1 VASHELL
8 ALPVQPAPP
17 KPSSPALPL
26 TVTSDPGQLVLPLV
40 APGSGVA
47 SARSIARPDR
57 VFVNRDLRFSNID
70 WIGFD
75 MDYTLAIYRQE
86 RMDTLSVEL
95 TLERMV
101 RRGYPEYLKTL
112 SYDTRFP
119 IRGLL
124 VDKRYG
130 HVLKM
135 DRYKV
140 VHRGYH
146 GMRRL
151 PNEEIAA
158 LYHDKRIRPHT
169 PRYHWIDT
177 LFALSEVTSYA
188 AIVEA
193 MEKKGERIDYD
204 KLFADVR
211 AAIDEAHA
219 EGAVYATVTSD
230 IGAYIEREVELA
242 RTLHKLRSGGKRL
255 FLLTNSPFGYTDQVM
270 THLLADV
277 MPEYPSWRHYF
288 EFVICSAGKPRF
300 FQDGRP
306 LMERDGDV
314 LRPVRDRLERGKV
327 YEGGN
332 LEEFERLV
340 GMRSSSV
347 LYVGDHIYGDI
358 LRSKKESSWHTAM
371 VIQEMDAE
379 IAAYEACTDDLSRQR
394 SLEETRNKLEDEL
407 RFLQGRIKELTRAA
421 GTANSEEESE
431 RSRAKRALE
440 RVRFE
445 LRSITSEYEMLA
457 ERISQRFHPYWGP
470 LLKEQNEMSSFG
482 LQVDLYADIYTRRVS
497 CLRAYSP
504 QQYFHSP
511 YDLMPHEL

>member
-1 VASHELL
+1 VPPV
-8 ALPVQPAPP
+8 LP
-17 KPSSPALPL
+17 KSSAPALPPP
-26 TVTSDPGQLVLPLV
+26 VPSDPRQLTLPLV
-40 APGSGVA
+40 AAGSGIA
-47 SARSIARPDR
+47 SPRSIARSDR

-95 TLERMV
+95 TIERMI
-101 RRGYPEYLKTL
+101 RRGYPAYLKHL
-112 SYDTRFP
+112 QYDIRFP

-140 VHRGYH
+140 VQRGYH

-151 PNEEIAA
+151 PQEEITA

-177 LFALSEVTSYA
+177 LFALSEVTSYS

-193 MEKKGERIDYD
+193 MEKKGEKLDYD

-211 AAIDEAHA
+211 ASIDEAHA
-219 EGAVYATVTSD
+219 EGAVYASVTSD
-230 IGAYIEREVELA
+230 IGAYIERELELA

-314 LRPVRDRLERGKV
+314 LRPVREKLERGKV

-358 LRSKKESSWHTAM
+358 LRSKKESSWHTLM
-371 VIQEMDAE
+371 VIQEMDEE
-379 IAAYEACTDDLSRQR
+379 IAAYEACADDLGRQR
-394 SLEETRNKLEDEL
+394 ALDEARNKLEDEL
-407 RFLQGRIKELTRAA
+407 RFHQSRIKELTRGAPSLA
-421 GTANSEEESE
+421 PAPASNGEEESE
-431 RSRAKRALE
+431 RTRTKRALE
-440 RVRFE
+440 RVRAE
-445 LRSITSEYEMLA
+445 LRSITTEYEMLA

>member
-1 VASHELL
+1 VPVV
-8 ALPVQPAPP
+8 LPESFAPG
-17 KPSSPALPL
+17 SSLMVSP
-26 TVTSDPGQLVLPLV
+26 DPRQLVLPLV
-40 APGSGVA
+40 SAGSGLPSVH
-47 SARSIARPDR
+47 SIARSDR

-95 TLERMV
+95 TIERMI
-101 RRGYPEYLKTL
+101 RRGYPGYLKNL
-112 SYDTRFP
+112 SYDIRFP

-177 LFALSEVTSYA
+177 LFALSEVTSYS
-188 AIVEA
+188 AIVAA
-193 MEKKGERIDYD
+193 MEKKGERLDYD

-211 AAIDEAHA
+211 ASIDEAHA
-219 EGAVYATVTSD
+219 EGAVYANVTGD
-230 IGAYIEREVELA
+230 MAAYIEREAELA
-242 RTLHKLRSGGKRL
+242 RTLHKLRSAGKRL

-270 THLLADV
+270 THLLANV

-306 LMERDGDV
+306 LMERDGEV
-314 LRPVRDRLERGKV
+314 LRPVRAQLERGRV

-371 VIQEMDAE
+371 VIQELDAE
-379 IAAYEACTDDLSRQR
+379 IEAYEACTDDLSRQR
-394 SLEETRNKLEDEL
+394 SLEEARNKLEDEL
-407 RFLQGRIKELTRAA
+407 RFHQARLKDRTRGAA
-421 GTANSEEESE
+421 VASTRPVRSEGSGEEESE
-431 RSRAKRALE
+431 RTRTKRALE
-440 RVRFE
+440 RVRSE
-445 LRSITSEYEMLA
+445 LRAITGEYEMLS

>member
-1 VASHELL
+1 VPSKPPVPAS
-8 ALPVQPAPP
+8 
-17 KPSSPALPL
+17 
-26 TVTSDPGQLVLPLV
+26 TVTVPSDPRQLLLPLV
-40 APGSGVA
+40 ASGSGA
-47 SARSIARPDR
+47 LNAGSIARPDR

-86 RMDTLSVEL
+86 RMDTLSVDL
-95 TLERMV
+95 TVERMI
-101 RRGYPEYLKTL
+101 RRGYPAYLKNL
-112 SYDTRFP
+112 SYDIRFP

-140 VHRGYH
+140 VQRGYH

-177 LFALSEVTSYA
+177 LFALSEVTSYS
-188 AIVEA
+188 AIVDA
-193 MEKKGERIDYD
+193 LEKKGERIDYD
-204 KLFADVR
+204 RLFADVR
-211 AAIDEAHA
+211 ASIDEAHA
-219 EGAVYATVTSD
+219 EGAVYAEVTGD
-230 IGAYIEREVELA
+230 IGAYIEREMDLA

-255 FLLTNSPFGYTDQVM
+255 FLLTNSPFGYTDRVM

-306 LMERDGDV
+306 LMERDGEV
-314 LRPVRDRLERGKV
+314 LRPIRGQLERGKV

-371 VIQEMDAE
+371 VIQELDDE
-379 IAAYEACTDDLSRQR
+379 IAAYEACAEDLGRQR
-394 SLEETRNKLEDEL
+394 NLEEARNKLEDEL
-407 RFLQGRIKELTRAA
+407 RFHQARIKELTRAA
-421 GTANSEEESE
+421 AASGEDEGE
-431 RSRAKRALE
+431 RTRSKRALE
-440 RVRFE
+440 RVRGE
-445 LRSITSEYEMLA
+445 LRAITFEYDMLS

>member
-1 VASHELL
+1 LPTPAS
-8 ALPVQPAPP
+8 Q
-17 KPSSPALPL
+17 L
-26 TVTSDPGQLVLPLV
+26 TVSVDPRQLSLPLV
-40 APGSGVA
+40 TLGPAAVNALRIP
-47 SARSIARPDR
+47 RSDR

-86 RMDTLSVEL
+86 RMDALSVEL
-95 TLERMV
+95 TIERMI
-101 RRGYPEYLKTL
+101 RRGYPAYLKNL
-112 SYDTRFP
+112 SFDTRFP

-158 LYHDKRIRPHT
+158 LYHDKRIRPQT

-177 LFALSEVTSYA
+177 LFALSEVTSYS
-188 AIVEA
+188 AIIEA

-211 AAIDEAHA
+211 ASIDEAHA
-219 EGAVYATVTSD
+219 DGAVYANVTSD
-230 IGAYIEREVELA
+230 MHAYIEREVELA

-255 FLLTNSPFGYTDQVM
+255 FLLTNSPFGYTDRVM

-306 LMERDGDV
+306 LIERDGDV
-314 LRPVRDRLERGKV
+314 LRPVREKLERGKV

-358 LRSKKESSWHTAM
+358 LRSKKESSWHTLM
-371 VIQEMDAE
+371 VIQELDAE
-379 IAAYEACTDDLSRQR
+379 IAAYEACQEDLARQR
-394 SLEETRNKLEDEL
+394 SLEEARNKLEDEL
-407 RFLQGRIKELTRAA
+407 RFHQARIKELTRA
-421 GTANSEEESE
+421 GSNGEEESE
-431 RSRAKRALE
+431 RTRVKRGLE
-440 RVRFE
+440 RVRGE
-445 LRSITSEYEMLA
+445 LRAITTEHEILN

>member
-1 VASHELL
+1 M
-8 ALPVQPAPP
+8 
-17 KPSSPALPL
+17 
-26 TVTSDPGQLVLPLV
+26 
-40 APGSGVA
+40 APGSVIG
-47 SARSIARPDR
+47 SARSIARSDR
-57 VFVNRDLRFSNID
+57 VFVNRDLRLSNID

-95 TLERMV
+95 TIERMI
-101 RRGYPEYLKTL
+101 RRGYPAYLKNL
-112 SYDTRFP
+112 SYDIRFP

-140 VHRGYH
+140 VQRGYH

-151 PNEEIAA
+151 PQEEIAA

-177 LFALSEVTSYA
+177 LFALSEVTSYS

-193 MEKKGERIDYD
+193 MEKKGERLDYD

-211 AAIDEAHA
+211 ASIDEAHA
-219 EGAVYATVTSD
+219 EGAVYAQVTSD
-230 IGAYIEREVELA
+230 IGAYIERELELA

-255 FLLTNSPFGYTDQVM
+255 FLLTNSPFGYTDKVM

-306 LMERDGDV
+306 LMERDGEV
-314 LRPVRDRLERGKV
+314 LRPVREKLERGKV

-358 LRSKKESSWHTAM
+358 LRSKKESSWHTLM
-371 VIQEMDAE
+371 VIQEMDEE
-379 IAAYEACTDDLSRQR
+379 IAAYEACADDLARQR
-394 SLEETRNKLEDEL
+394 ALDEARNKLEDEL
-407 RFLQGRIKELTRAA
+407 RFHQGRIKELTRSTPAQA
-421 GTANSEEESE
+421 GQAGEDESE
-431 RSRAKRALE
+431 RTRSKRSLE
-440 RVRFE
+440 RVRGE
-445 LRSITSEYEMLA
+445 LRNLTTEYDMLA

-482 LQVDLYADIYTRRVS
+482 LQVELYADIYTRRVS

>member
-1 VASHELL
+1 V
-8 ALPVQPAPP
+8 
-17 KPSSPALPL
+17 SPALPKSSAPAFPPTL
-26 TVTSDPGQLVLPLV
+26 PSDPRQLSLPLV
-40 APGSGVA
+40 APGSGLA
-47 SARSIARPDR
+47 SPRSIARSDR
-57 VFVNRDLRFSNID
+57 VFVNRDMRFSNID

-95 TLERMV
+95 TIERMI
-101 RRGYPEYLKTL
+101 RRGYPAYLKNL
-112 SYDTRFP
+112 SYDIRFP

-140 VHRGYH
+140 VQRGYH

-151 PNEEIAA
+151 PHEEITA

-177 LFALSEVTSYA
+177 LFALSEVTSYS
-188 AIVEA
+188 AIVDA
-193 MEKKGERIDYD
+193 MEKKGEKLDYD

-211 AAIDEAHA
+211 ASIDEAHA

-230 IGAYIEREVELA
+230 IGAYIERELELA

-306 LMERDGDV
+306 LMERDGEV
-314 LRPVRDRLERGKV
+314 LRPVRDKLERGKV

-358 LRSKKESSWHTAM
+358 LRSKKESSWHTLM
-371 VIQEMDAE
+371 VIQEMDEE
-379 IAAYEACTDDLSRQR
+379 IAAYEACADDLGRQR
-394 SLEETRNKLEDEL
+394 ALDEARNKLEDEL
-407 RFLQGRIKELTRAA
+407 RFHQGRIKELTRVPAA
-421 GTANSEEESE
+421 QVGEEENE
-431 RSRAKRALE
+431 RTRSKRALE
-440 RVRFE
+440 RVRGE
-445 LRSITSEYEMLA
+445 LRSLTAEYDMLA

>member
-1 VASHELL
+1 MGLSV
-8 ALPVQPAPP
+8 LPVPPAT
-17 KPSSPALPL
+17 KPSAPVLSP
-26 TVTSDPGQLVLPLV
+26 TVPPDPRQLSLPLV
-40 APGSGVA
+40 AAGSGVA
-47 SARSIARPDR
+47 SPRSIARSDR

-95 TLERMV
+95 TIERMI
-101 RRGYPEYLKTL
+101 RRGYPAYLKNL
-112 SYDTRFP
+112 QYDIRFP

-140 VHRGYH
+140 VQRGYH

-151 PNEEIAA
+151 PQEEITA

-177 LFALSEVTSYA
+177 LFALSEVTSYS

-193 MEKKGERIDYD
+193 MEKRGEKLDYD

-211 AAIDEAHA
+211 ASIDEAHA
-219 EGAVYATVTSD
+219 EGAVYASVTSD
-230 IGAYIEREVELA
+230 IGAFIERELELA

-314 LRPVRDRLERGKV
+314 LRPVREKLERGKV

-358 LRSKKESSWHTAM
+358 LRSKKESSWHTLM
-371 VIQEMDAE
+371 VIQEMDEE
-379 IAAYEACTDDLSRQR
+379 IAAYEACADDLGRQR
-394 SLEETRNKLEDEL
+394 SLDEARNKLEDEL
-407 RFLQGRIKELTRAA
+407 RFHQGRIKELTRTTPVQL
-421 GTANSEEESE
+421 GEEESE
-431 RSRAKRALE
+431 RTRTKRALE
-440 RVRFE
+440 RVRAE
-445 LRSITSEYEMLA
+445 LRNITAEYEMLA

>member
-1 VASHELL
+1 M
-8 ALPVQPAPP
+8 P
-17 KPSSPALPL
+17 
-26 TVTSDPGQLVLPLV
+26 DPRQLVLPLV
-40 APGSGVA
+40 AAGSGA
-47 SARSIARPDR
+47 PSSLSIARSDR

-86 RMDTLSVEL
+86 KMDTLSVDL
-95 TLERMV
+95 TIERMI
-101 RRGYPEYLKTL
+101 RRGYPAYLKNL
-112 SYDTRFP
+112 SYDIRFP

-140 VHRGYH
+140 VQRGYH
-146 GMRRL
+146 GMKRL

-177 LFALSEVTSYA
+177 LFALSEVTSFS
-188 AIVEA
+188 AIVDA

-211 AAIDEAHA
+211 ASIDEAHA
-219 EGAVYATVTSD
+219 DGAVYANVTSD
-230 IGAYIEREVELA
+230 MNAYIEREPALA

-255 FLLTNSPFGYTDQVM
+255 FLLTNSPFGYTEKVM

-277 MPEYPSWRHYF
+277 MPEYPSWQHYF

-314 LRPVRDRLERGKV
+314 LRPVREKLERGKV

-379 IAAYEACTDDLSRQR
+379 IAAYEACADDLGRQR
-394 SLEETRNKLEDEL
+394 SLDEARNKLEDEL
-407 RFLQGRIKELTRAA
+407 RFFQARIKELSRATPSGA
-421 GTANSEEESE
+421 SSPPSEEESE
-431 RSRAKRALE
+431 RTRTKRALE
-440 RVRFE
+440 RVRSE
-445 LRSITSEYEMLA
+445 LRAITSEYDMLA